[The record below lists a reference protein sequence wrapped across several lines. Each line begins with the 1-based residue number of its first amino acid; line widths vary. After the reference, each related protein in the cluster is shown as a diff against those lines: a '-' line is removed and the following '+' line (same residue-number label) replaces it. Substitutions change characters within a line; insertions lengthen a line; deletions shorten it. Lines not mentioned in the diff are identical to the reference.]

1 MRNDAERL
9 RRCLATIAAVDYP
22 GHLLEIIV
30 ADNGSVDDSR
40 AVAGQAG
47 ARVVTLPGIRVSE
60 LRNRAGA
67 LARGDVIV
75 FIDADHEIEPH
86 WLRLA
91 LEVLHL
97 PDVAV
102 AGAICI
108 AASDGTWVQ
117 RTYDA
122 LRNHTPG
129 RAEVEWIG
137 SGTMAI
143 WRRAFEDIG
152 GFDTGLDTCEDV
164 DLCRRVRAAGRRVMS
179 DAGLA
184 TLHWGDPATLRAVFA
199 GELWR
204 GRDNLR
210 ASLRGSLSWRSLP
223 SIAIPLLD
231 LGCLAAA
238 IAGVMTTSALIAA
251 AAFAIFVG
259 LAALRPARMVW
270 RRGGGGLATIAPA
283 LLISGTHDL
292 ARSLALVWRTP
303 HRRADIIP
311 PQTLRLAEG
320 SLPKPSARSGQAA
333 VRA

>member
-9 RRCLATIAAVDYP
+9 RRCLGTIAAVDYP
-22 GHLLEIIV
+22 GHLLEIVV

-40 AVAGQAG
+40 AVAEGAG
-47 ARVVTLPGIRVSE
+47 ARLITLPGLRVSE
-60 LRNRAGA
+60 LRNRAGGV
-67 LARGDVIV
+67 ARGDVIV
-75 FIDADHEIEPH
+75 FIDADHELEPQ

-91 LEVLHL
+91 FEVLHL
-97 PDVAV
+97 PGVAV

-108 AASDGTWVQ
+108 APSECTWVQ

-152 GFDTGLDTCEDV
+152 GFDTSLDTCEDV
-164 DLCRRVRAAGRRVMS
+164 DLCRRVRAEGQRVMS
-179 DAGLA
+179 DAALA
-184 TLHWGDPATLRAVFA
+184 TPHWGDPATLGAVFA

-210 ASLRGSLSWRSLP
+210 ASLRGPLSWRSLP
-223 SIAIPLLD
+223 SIAIPLID
-231 LGCLAAA
+231 LGCLGAAV
-238 IAGVMTTSALIAA
+238 AGVVTTSALVATAA
-251 AAFAIFVG
+251 LAIFAG

-270 RRGGGGLATIAPA
+270 RGGGLGTIAPA
-283 LLISGTHDL
+283 LLISCTHDL
-292 ARSLALVWRTP
+292 ARSLALVWRAP
-303 HRRADIIP
+303 HRRADIP
-311 PQTLRLAEG
+311 A
-320 SLPKPSARSGQAA
+320 QAA